1 MVYIGSGL
9 DEQEVKIINEQVI
22 FQLARLLR
30 VYLSAKVS
38 YFRGGKLSH
47 VENITACLVR
57 GRFLAKEWLAE
68 AKLKWLDDG
77 TPAYS
82 TRVG

>member
-1 MVYIGSGL
+1 MVDIGSGL
-9 DEQEVKIINEQVI
+9 DEQEVKIKRVI

-30 VYLSAKVS
+30 VYLSAKI
-38 YFRGGKLSH
+38 RGGKLSH
-47 VENITACLVR
+47 VENITTCLVR